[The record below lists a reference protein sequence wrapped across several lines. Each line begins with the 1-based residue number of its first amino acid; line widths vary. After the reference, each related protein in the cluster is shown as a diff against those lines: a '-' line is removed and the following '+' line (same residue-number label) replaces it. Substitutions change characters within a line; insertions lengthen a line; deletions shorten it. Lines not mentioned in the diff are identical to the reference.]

1 MSRPLGIASDKLVA
15 ALDRGSREQVQVRRC
30 RHRSGVDY
38 IDVRIWSRTWGSEP
52 YKPGKG
58 ITLRLDELA
67 AVAEALEK
75 AATK

>member
-1 MSRPLGIASDKLVA
+1 MSKPLGIASDKLVA
-15 ALDRGSREQVQVRRC
+15 ALERGTREQVQVRRC
-30 RHRSGVDY
+30 RHRSGVEY